1 MLGNIDSEG
10 RLEDGGD
17 LFGPGDATAE
27 AKAKLSGLSHLLNIE
42 DTLNPSG
49 NNDKPTG
56 LATYVTLFGYV
67 VQFSCHTNFEGR
79 HF

>member
-1 MLGNIDSEG
+1 MTLCSFMLGNIDSEG

-49 NNDKPTG
+49 NSDKPTG
-56 LATYVTLFGYV
+56 LATYVTLFG
-67 VQFSCHTNFEGR
+67 
-79 HF
+79 

>member
-27 AKAKLSGLSHLLNIE
+27 ARAKLSGLSHLLNIE

-49 NNDKPTG
+49 NSDKSSG
-56 LATYVTLFGYV
+56 LATCITVIFIAKQV
-67 VQFSCHTNFEGR
+67 ESWI
-79 HF
+79 